1 MKNEFI
7 LNEDLA
13 SLAKKGERF
22 VLSDGYY
29 TNEGETVFIKSSNKN
44 YKLFS
49 HKKTRESYASSIN
62 KV

>member
-13 SLAKKGERF
+13 SLAKAGEQF
-22 VLSDGYY
+22 VLCDGYY
-29 TNEGETVFIKSSNKN
+29 TNKTETLFIKSSNKN

-49 HKKTRESYASSIN
+49 HKKTRENYAS
-62 KV
+62 KK